1 MTNKIKTIFIGT
13 PRIAV
18 PSFEK
23 LVFSDYFEVLA
34 VITQKDKKVGR
45 KQEIS
50 LSEVKKRALEHNID
64 VLQPEKI
71 KDIKNDILNL
81 KPDIVVVMAYGQII
95 PKDIL
100 DIPKY
105 GFVNIHTSLLPEYRG
120 ASCIQSAILNQDEV
134 TGVTFMQM
142 DEGMDT
148 GPIIAQK
155 ELRINN
161 NDYEELVIRLADL
174 SAQNIEEVLC
184 LYVKGELLPKKQN
197 DNLATYTTIIK
208 KQAGKIDF
216 NMNSE
221 KVLAMYRAY
230 KKWPGIYIEKANK
243 NIKLIEL
250 GNETDKGKKKAGDLY
265 KKNEQLFLMLNDTAV
280 EIKKIQVSG
289 KKVIE
294 AKNFIQGYSY
304 LLS

>member
-105 GFVNIHTSLLPEYRG
+105 GFVH
-120 ASCIQSAILNQDEV
+120 
-134 TGVTFMQM
+134 
-142 DEGMDT
+142 
-148 GPIIAQK
+148 
-155 ELRINN
+155 
-161 NDYEELVIRLADL
+161 
-174 SAQNIEEVLC
+174 
-184 LYVKGELLPKKQN
+184 KK
-197 DNLATYTTIIK
+197 D
-208 KQAGKIDF
+208 DC
-216 NMNSE
+216 
-221 KVLAMYRAY
+221 
-230 KKWPGIYIEKANK
+230 
-243 NIKLIEL
+243 
-250 GNETDKGKKKAGDLY
+250 
-265 KKNEQLFLMLNDTAV
+265 
-280 EIKKIQVSG
+280 
-289 KKVIE
+289 
-294 AKNFIQGYSY
+294 
-304 LLS
+304 